1 MNKNKREIRVRF
13 APSPT
18 GEFHLGGARTALFN
32 WLFARHCKGKFI
44 LRIEDTDAIR
54 SKNDFSQ
61 SVIENLKWLG
71 LDWNEGPEV
80 EGSYGPYFQSQRLQI
95 YKKYAYKLLK
105 EGKAYFCYCTQEE
118 LEERKREKQKEG
130 KPPKYDGRCRNLSEE
145 ERKHFE
151 EEGRKPVVRFKVPQE
166 GITYVED
173 LLRGKIS
180 FENKLIGDFV
190 LLKSDETPTYNF
202 ANVIDDTLMKITH
215 VIRGDDHLSNTPRQI
230 LIYQAL
236 NFQTPQFAHLSM
248 ILGKDGTKLSK
259 RHGATSISY
268 YRKKGYLPWAVVNYL
283 ALLGWS
289 TSDSQQLFSKEELIK
304 KFNLERVGKNP
315 AVFDIKKLEWMNG
328 EYIRRM
334 KPEEV
339 ASLLIPYL
347 KEKGLVKERIE
358 PKEKE
363 MIRKIAQMEQNR
375 LKVLSEIT
383 DLADFFFKKDFIYE
397 PKAVE
402 KRLNKEYVPFL
413 LKETKKEINEL
424 ASFTEEELEDL
435 LRNLTKKFSFST
447 GEVFHPLR
455 VALTGRTR
463 GPGLF
468 ELAIVL
474 GKKEVLRRIDKTLAM
489 FKN

>member
-145 ERKHFE
+145 ERKHFK

-363 MIRKIAQMEQNR
+363 MIRKIAKMEQNR

-435 LRNLTKKFSFST
+435 LRNLTKRFSFST

-468 ELAIVL
+468 ELAVVL
-474 GKKEVLRRIDKTLAM
+474 GKEEVLRRIDKTLAM

>member
-1 MNKNKREIRVRF
+1 M
-13 APSPT
+13 
-18 GEFHLGGARTALFN
+18 
-32 WLFARHCKGKFI
+32 
-44 LRIEDTDAIR
+44 
-54 SKNDFSQ
+54 
-61 SVIENLKWLG
+61 
-71 LDWNEGPEV
+71 
-80 EGSYGPYFQSQRLQI
+80 
-95 YKKYAYKLLK
+95 
-105 EGKAYFCYCTQEE
+105 
-118 LEERKREKQKEG
+118 
-130 KPPKYDGRCRNLSEE
+130 
-145 ERKHFE
+145 
-151 EEGRKPVVRFKVPQE
+151 
-166 GITYVED
+166 
-173 LLRGKIS
+173 
-180 FENKLIGDFV
+180 IGDFV

-283 ALLGWS
+283 ALLGWA

-468 ELAIVL
+468 ELAVVL
-474 GKKEVLRRIDKTLAM
+474 GKEEVLRRIDKTLAM

>member
-1 MNKNKREIRVRF
+1 MDKREVRVRF

-18 GEFHLGGARTALFN
+18 GELHIGGTRTALFN
-32 WLFARHCKGKFI
+32 WLFARHRKGKFI
-44 LRIEDTDAIR
+44 LRIEDTDILR
-54 SKNDFSQ
+54 SKNDLSQ

-71 LDWNEGPEV
+71 LDWDEGPEV
-80 EGSYGPYFQSQRLQI
+80 GGDYGPYFQSQRLQI
-95 YKKYAYKLLK
+95 YKKYAHKLLK
-105 EGKAYFCYCTQEE
+105 EGKAYLCYCTQEE
-118 LEERKREKQKEG
+118 LEERKRERQKES

-145 ERKHFE
+145 QRKHFE
-151 EEGRKPVVRFKVPQE
+151 EEGRRAVIRFKVPQE

-173 LLRGKIS
+173 LLRGRVS

-190 LLKSDETPTYNF
+190 ILKSDGTPTYNF

-215 VIRGDDHLSNTPRQI
+215 VIRGDDHLSNTPRQN

-236 NFQTPQFAHLSM
+236 NLQNPQYAHLSM
-248 ILGKDGTKLSK
+248 ILGKDGAKLSK
-259 RHGATSISY
+259 RHGATSVSY

-289 TSDSQQLFSKEELIK
+289 TPDSQQLFSKEELIE
-304 KFNLERVGKNP
+304 KFSLERVGKNP

-334 KPEEV
+334 EPEEV
-339 ASLLIPYL
+339 TSLLIPYL
-347 KEKGLVKERIE
+347 KEKGLIKEKVE
-358 PKEKE
+358 PKERE
-363 MIRKIAQMEQNR
+363 MVRKIAQMEQER

-383 DLADFFFKKDFIYE
+383 DLADFFFKKDFIYD

-413 LKETKKEINEL
+413 LKKIKREIKEL
-424 ASFTEEELEDL
+424 TSFTEEELENL
-435 LRNLTKKFSFST
+435 LRDLAKKFSLST

-455 VALTGRTR
+455 VALTGRAK

-468 ELAIVL
+468 ELATAL
-474 GKKEVLRRIDKTLAM
+474 GREEVLRRIDRTLAM
-489 FKN
+489 LKN